1 MNVLLCIKCAIEP
14 LRIVVV
20 VVMVGEGG
28 GGRGNEGI
36 FAWSVQ
42 FKTQP
47 FQLATQLLQK
57 DLYMFICGSRH

>member
-1 MNVLLCIKCAIEP
+1 MNVLLCINCAIEP

-28 GGRGNEGI
+28 RGNEGM

-47 FQLATQLLQK
+47 CQLATQLLQK
-57 DLYMFICGSRH
+57 DLYMFICASRH

>member
-1 MNVLLCIKCAIEP
+1 MNVLLCINCAIEP

-28 GGRGNEGI
+28 SGKEGM

-42 FKTQP
+42 LKTQP

>member
-1 MNVLLCIKCAIEP
+1 MNVLLCINCAIEP

-20 VVMVGEGG
+20 VVMVGGG
-28 GGRGNEGI
+28 GGRGNEGM